1 MIQST
6 SCYIR
11 SVLWAVM
18 TIAAS
23 LMILGIYS
31 HFSLMK
37 YPCAVFA
44 SLWKEHLSSNLCPIF
59 NEWYVT
65 MYPVSVSIFTDQWLI
80 GPTNPLQSSLGKE
93 TWAQGFQHIWSGVL
107 AKFWFQ
113 GKRENQ
119 WACLGEVIS
128 ADLWTTWLVFSSIL
142 FPHICCHTCIHPHNM
157 KALLRS
163 YFQLFEG
170 ECVPDFD
177 RLKVELLKEEVSSP

>member
-1 MIQST
+1 
-6 SCYIR
+6 
-11 SVLWAVM
+11 
-18 TIAAS
+18 
-23 LMILGIYS
+23 
-31 HFSLMK
+31 MK

-113 GKRENQ
+113 AKRENP
-119 WACLGEVIS
+119 WACLVEVIS
-128 ADLWTTWLVFSSIL
+128 ADRWTTWLVFFQAIWMISNYWVILNSRIISNYRTMDNMVGLFKHIISSHL
-142 FPHICCHTCIHPHNM
+142 LSHLHPRNM
-157 KALLRS
+157 K
-163 YFQLFEG
+163 
-170 ECVPDFD
+170 V
-177 RLKVELLKEEVSSP
+177 LLK